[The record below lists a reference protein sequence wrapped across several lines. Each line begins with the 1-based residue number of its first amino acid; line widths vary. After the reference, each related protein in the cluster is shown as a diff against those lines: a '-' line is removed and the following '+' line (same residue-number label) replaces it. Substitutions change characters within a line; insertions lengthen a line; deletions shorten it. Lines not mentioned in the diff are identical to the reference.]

1 MAKWFKEFPINLK
14 NGTDRIRSASESR
27 SQSRATS
34 SKGSLRKVDSGG
46 GGGGVGALLSGRYRK
61 NSAIELERNG
71 TSSIKDGK
79 VCDSLIGKSRKHSKV
94 ESPVFDEHR
103 PLKSSGSANAYI
115 SRLIKQ
121 SQQQPQ
127 QQQHLRQKSW
137 SQKILKSSPTLSPS
151 LSCPPNIGPEAEV
164 CRVDPTLPLEKQS
177 WYHGCVISQEA
188 ESHLQSCKEASFLV
202 RNSESGTSKYSIA
215 LKMSQGCVH
224 IIVAQTKENGYT
236 LDQSSCVFPSIP
248 EVVHHYVTQR
258 LPFNGAEHMTLL
270 HPLPRPC

>member
-27 SQSRATS
+27 SQSR
-34 SKGSLRKVDSGG
+34 
-46 GGGGVGALLSGRYRK
+46 
-61 NSAIELERNG
+61 
-71 TSSIKDGK
+71 GK
-79 VCDSLIGKSRKHSKV
+79 PGQ
-94 ESPVFDEHR
+94 
-103 PLKSSGSANAYI
+103 
-115 SRLIKQ
+115 Q

-188 ESHLQSCKEASFLV
+188 ESQLQSCKEASFLV
-202 RNSESGTSKYSIA
+202 SNSESGTSKYSIA